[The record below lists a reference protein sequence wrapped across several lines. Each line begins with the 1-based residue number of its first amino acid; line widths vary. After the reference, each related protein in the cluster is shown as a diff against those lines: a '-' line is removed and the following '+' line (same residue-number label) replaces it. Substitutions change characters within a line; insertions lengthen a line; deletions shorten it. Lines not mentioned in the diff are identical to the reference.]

1 MAAPRR
7 SEHPHADQHGSGGD
21 AWRPSSGYFSAALA
35 LAAVSV
41 IYWLLS
47 PLAPDENAAQAVSVT
62 SHVTSAPAASHK
74 AASAWP
80 IQATAPALQVV
91 TMAPDTRPT
100 QEGDNDPTPDL
111 SSYIASY
118 LASGN
123 VPTMKQ
129 VIERLNEAGV
139 DTGLGAFNPPGTR
152 PPKVGLAV
160 PEEFELPEGYVRHH
174 QATDDGQRIEAIL
187 MFAPDRVIYDAN
199 HQPIAIPEDRVVTPE
214 LAPNGL
220 PIRQVVIPAPLDA
233 GRTGL

>member
-7 SEHPHADQHGSGGD
+7 FEHPHADQHGSGGD
-21 AWRPSSGYFSAALA
+21 AWRPSSGYLVTALV

-47 PLAPDENAAQAVSVT
+47 PLAPDENAAQAISAM
-62 SHVTSAPAASHK
+62 SYVTSASAAPHK
-74 AASAWP
+74 AASVGP
-80 IQATAPALQVV
+80 IQATVPTLQVV
-91 TMAPDTRPT
+91 AMAPDTRPT
-100 QEGDNDPTPDL
+100 QEGDSDPTPDL

-118 LASGN
+118 IARGEI
-123 VPTMKQ
+123 PTMKQ

-187 MFAPDRVIYDAN
+187 MFAPDRVFYDAN
-199 HQPIAIPEDRVVTPE
+199 HQPIAIPKDRVVTPE

-220 PIRQVVIPAPLDA
+220 PIRYVVVPAPLDA